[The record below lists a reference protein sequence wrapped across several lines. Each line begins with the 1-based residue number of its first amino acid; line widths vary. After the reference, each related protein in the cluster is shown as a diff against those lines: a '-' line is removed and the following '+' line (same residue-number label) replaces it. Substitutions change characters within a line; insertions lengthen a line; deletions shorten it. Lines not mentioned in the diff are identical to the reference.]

1 MADIGFKR
9 LSRGVKL
16 LVDHIYTPIQ
26 KSLTRFTTTG
36 LDDSNMES
44 GNSRCRV
51 SFPWAGLKPKRGA
64 AATTDRR
71 FVQAAFTLPPPQ
83 EMFRANGVNQPQDI
97 SYVLDSVALSFDQRA
112 EAAAINEDGSL
123 NFTDKDKVSFT
134 VNRYSKTPNVF
145 QSTSTSY
152 PDNQLMSVAFD
163 SLKFTNQDFVEN
175 PSMKSGLGL
184 SLDPYQ
190 VLMLEVDLS
199 SFQDASQDLIID
211 SLVVSL
217 DFYAPLMQR
226 DKATVSDFEVQNIP
240 SSHKGAR
247 SIASI
252 TTTPP
257 AAGAV
262 ITADTSPAG
271 DGVEVA
277 MKKIDEVFHKRLRG
291 GYGQKSRDIYKS
303 NILNDA
309 GYEVIAVPMWGNG
322 WYCRGAVPAGDDSP
336 FLPLVGADPYSAAT
350 CDRRIVPLQFPMVIH
365 HVFACANVGAVPP
378 TSATLTNQI
387 GVGLGCG
394 IRSDLFESRQV
405 AFASWTVATQPQF
418 LIDKSQV
425 RTEHMQLYNIPLVYT
440 GANTGT
446 GYNPTVASA
455 LSNTGTPVFAGQA
468 LSTEKARTALASSVG
483 AVLPFAPLMQ
493 GQDQYLEIRWEIR
506 DSGGIKNMPANE
518 GVIGFA
524 GHWVYIVGKKHL
536 C

>member
-16 LVDHIYTPIQ
+16 LVSHVHTQIQ

-36 LDDSNMES
+36 LDDDNMQS
-44 GNSRCRV
+44 GNSRFRI
-51 SFPWAGLKPKRGA
+51 SFPWSGIEPKRGA

-71 FVQAAFTLPPPQ
+71 FVQTAFTLPPPQ
-83 EMFRANGVNQPQDI
+83 EMFRTNGVNQPQDI
-97 SYVLDSVALSFDQRA
+97 SYVLDSLAVSFDQRG

-123 NFTDKDKVSFT
+123 NFDDKGDVSFT
-134 VNRYSKTPNVF
+134 VNLYSRTPDVF
-145 QSTSTSY
+145 QTVPTTF

-163 SLKFTNQDFVEN
+163 SLKFTNPDFVEN
-175 PSMKSGLGL
+175 PSMKTGLGI
-184 SLDPYQ
+184 SIDPYQ
-190 VLMLEVDLS
+190 VLILEVDLS
-199 SFQDASQDLIID
+199 SFQAASQNLIID

-226 DKATVSDFEVQNIP
+226 DKISSSDFEIQNIP
-240 SSHKGAR
+240 TSHKGVR
-247 SIASI
+247 SIASL
-252 TTTPP
+252 TTAAP
-257 AAGAV
+257 AANAV
-262 ITADTSPAG
+262 ITADTNPAG
-271 DGVEVA
+271 DGVETA
-277 MKKIDEVFHKRLRG
+277 LKRIDGVFRRRLKG

-303 NILNDA
+303 NILDDA
-309 GYEVIAVPMWGNG
+309 AYEIIAVPMWGNG
-322 WYCRGAVPAGDDSP
+322 WYCRGGVPSGDDTP
-336 FLPLVGADPYSAAT
+336 FLPLIGSDPYSAAV
-350 CDRRIVPLQFPMVIH
+350 CDRRIIPLQFPMVIH
-365 HVFACANVGAVPP
+365 HVFACANVGAVAP

-405 AFASWTVATQPQF
+405 AFASWTVAQKNRY
-418 LIDKSQV
+418 LIDDSVV
-425 RTEHMQLYNIPLVYT
+425 RTEKMQLYNIPLVYQ
-440 GANTGT
+440 GANKGT
-446 GYNPTVASA
+446 GYSA
-455 LSNTGTPVFAGQA
+455 AVSAPLYDTGTPVFAGQA
-468 LSTEKARTALASSVG
+468 LSTEKARTALAPSVG
-483 AVLPFAPLMQ
+483 ASSGSTPLMQ